1 MYVELESMAVISF
14 FMNLYRRRKVLFLF
28 FVVLFLSLH
37 TKGYSNVQ
45 SQNHP
50 ILIISSYNPETYR
63 TSLNISQFL
72 EKYKLL
78 GGTCPVAIENM
89 NCRSFSEA
97 AAWKGLMKGILQKYT
112 DERTPA
118 LIILLGQEAWSAY
131 LSQDGIEDR
140 RTPVLCGMV
149 SRNAVY
155 LPSDTVDLEN
165 WEPASIDVEADYQY
179 SATLS
184 GYVYEYDVEKNMKL
198 IRDLFPETK
207 HIAFVSDNSY
217 GGVSMQA
224 YVKEEMRKFPE
235 LDLILLDGRKHTIYT
250 IVDEITRLPEQTVL
264 LVGTWRV
271 DKNDAYFMRN
281 ATYMMMSAK
290 QNLPA
295 FTLASVGVGYWV
307 VGGYVPSYRTI
318 GEDLAQRAVEI
329 IAGNVKDRE
338 KLEIIPNEYVFDSKK
353 LEEFHIDPKLIPA
366 GAEIMNRDLTFFERY
381 YYQILGIGSVF
392 LLLVVG
398 LLTTFYYYLRTKR
411 LKDSLLL
418 SESELL
424 VAKERAEESD
434 RLKSAFLA
442 NMSHEIRTPLNAIV
456 GFSNVLVAGDCSE
469 EEQKEY
475 VGVIQTNSDL
485 LLRLI
490 GDILDISRLET
501 GRLKFNFEDCDLVG
515 LCRNVMATTSY
526 SKKAGVVYAFESEY
540 ESYFLVTDIQRLQQ
554 ILINLLSNANK
565 FTVEGKIS
573 LEFEVDEA
581 NRMVQFA
588 VADTGC
594 GIPKEKQEKVF
605 ERFEKLDEYAQGTG
619 LGLAICRLTIERLG
633 GRIWIDKSYR
643 GGCRFVFTHP
653 IDRPNPAKDGKDNG

>member
-1 MYVELESMAVISF
+1 MDNCKVKKYIF
-14 FMNLYRRRKVLFLF
+14 FLV
-28 FVVLFLSLH
+28 VVLLLPFRQ
-37 TKGYSNVQ
+37 GYANVQ
-45 SQNHP
+45 NQSHP

-78 GGTCPVAIENM
+78 GGTSPVTIENM

-97 AAWKGLMKGILQKYT
+97 PAWKGLMKGILQKYT
-112 DERTPA
+112 DERAPA

-131 LSQDGIEDR
+131 LSQDDIENKM
-140 RTPVLCGMV
+140 TPVLCGMV
-149 SRNAVY
+149 SRNAVF

-165 WEPASIDVEADYQY
+165 WEPASIDVEADYRY
-179 SATLS
+179 RASLS
-184 GYVYEYDVEKNMKL
+184 GYVYEYDLEKNVEL

-235 LDLILLDGRKHTIYT
+235 LELILLDGRKHTIYT
-250 IVDEITRLPEQTVL
+250 IVEEITHLPEQTVL

-290 QNLPA
+290 PNLPA
-295 FTLASVGVGYWV
+295 FTLASTGMGYWV
-307 VGGYVPSYRTI
+307 VGGYVPTYRTI
-318 GEDLAQRAVEI
+318 GDDLAQRAVDI
-329 IAGNVKDRE
+329 IAGKVKDKE
-338 KLEIIPNEYVFDSKK
+338 KLEVIANEYVFDSKK

-366 GAEIMNRDLTFFERY
+366 GSEIMNRDLTFFERY
-381 YYQILGIGSVF
+381 YYQILGIGGVF

-456 GFSNVLVAGDCSE
+456 GFSNVLVTGECST
-469 EEQKEY
+469 EEQKEF
-475 VGVIQTNSDL
+475 VSVIQTNSDL

-501 GRLKFNFEDCDLVG
+501 GRLKFNFEDCDLVA
-515 LCRNVMATTSY
+515 LCRNVMTTTSY
-526 SKKAGVVYAFESEY
+526 SKKKGVEYEFESQY
-540 ESYFLVTDIQRLQQ
+540 ESYVLETDIQRLQQ

-565 FTVEGKIS
+565 FTTKGKIS
-573 LEFEVDEA
+573 LEFEIDEA

-588 VADTGC
+588 ITDTGC
-594 GIPKEKQEKVF
+594 GIPPEKQEKVF

-633 GRIWIDKSYR
+633 GKIWVDSNYR
-643 GGCRFVFTHP
+643 GGSRFVFTHP
-653 IDRPNPAKDGKDNG
+653 IVHRKHSEKAGKGND

>member
-1 MYVELESMAVISF
+1 
-14 FMNLYRRRKVLFLF
+14 MNKYRYRKCIFF
-28 FVVLFLSLH
+28 FVLVLLLSLRQ
-37 TKGYSNVQ
+37 GYSNVQ
-45 SQNHP
+45 SQNNP

-72 EKYKLL
+72 EKYKVL

-97 AAWKGLMKGILQKYT
+97 PAWKGLMHGILQKYT

-131 LSQDGIEDR
+131 LSQDGIENKT
-140 RTPVLCGMV
+140 TPVLCGMV
-149 SRNAVY
+149 SRNAVF
-155 LPSDTVDLEN
+155 LPSDTVNLEE
-165 WEPASIDVEADYQY
+165 WEPVSIDVEADYKY
-179 SATLS
+179 RASLS
-184 GYVYEYDVEKNMKL
+184 GYVYEYDVERNIEL
-198 IRDLFPETK
+198 IREMFPETK

-217 GGVSMQA
+217 GGVSMRA

-235 LDLILLDGRKHTIYT
+235 LDLILLDGRQHTIYT

-290 QNLPA
+290 PNLPA
-295 FTLASVGVGYWV
+295 FTLASVGLGYWV
-307 VGGYVPSYRTI
+307 VGGYVPTYRTI
-318 GEDLAQRAVEI
+318 GDDLAKRAVAI
-329 IAGNVKDRE
+329 IAGEAKDKA

-353 LEEFHIDPKLIPA
+353 LEEFRIDPKLIPA
-366 GAEIMNRDLTFFERY
+366 GAQMMNRDLTFFERY
-381 YYQILGIGSVF
+381 YYQILGIGGVF
-392 LLLVVG
+392 VLLVVG

-418 SESELL
+418 SESELI

-456 GFSNVLVAGDCSE
+456 GFSNVLVTGECSS
-469 EEQKEY
+469 EEQKEF

-501 GRLKFNFEDCDLVG
+501 GRLKFNFESCDLVA
-515 LCRNVMATTSY
+515 LCRNVLATTSY
-526 SKKAGVVYAFESEY
+526 SKKEGVEY
-540 ESYFLVTDIQRLQQ
+540 DFYSRYDSYLLETDIQRLQQ

-565 FTVEGKIS
+565 FTESGKIT

-581 NRMVQFA
+581 HRMVQFA
-588 VADTGC
+588 VSDTGC

-633 GRIWIDKSYR
+633 GRIWVDSKYE
-643 GGCRFVFTHP
+643 GGSRFVFTHP
-653 IDRPNPAKDGKDNG
+653 IAHRIHSGKDGKGNG

>member
-1 MYVELESMAVISF
+1 MNKYRYKKCIFFYIVI
-14 FMNLYRRRKVLFLF
+14 LLFTLRQ
-28 FVVLFLSLH
+28 
-37 TKGYSNVQ
+37 GYANVQ

-72 EKYKLL
+72 EKYTLL
-78 GGTCPVAIENM
+78 GGTSPVTIENM

-97 AAWKGLMKGILQKYT
+97 PVWKELMHGILQKYT
-112 DERTPA
+112 NERTPV

-131 LSQDGIEDR
+131 LSQDGIENKT
-140 RTPVLCGMV
+140 TPVLCGMV
-149 SRNAVY
+149 SRNAVF

-165 WEPASIDVEADYQY
+165 WEPASIDVEADYKY
-179 SATLS
+179 RASLS
-184 GYVYEYDVEKNMKL
+184 GFVYEYNVEKNIEL

-250 IVDEITRLPEQTVL
+250 IVDEITHLPEQTVL

-290 QNLPA
+290 PHLPA
-295 FTLASVGVGYWV
+295 FTLASTGMGYWV

-318 GEDLAQRAVEI
+318 GDDLAQRAVDI
-329 IAGNVKDRE
+329 IAGNAKDKE
-338 KLEIIPNEYVFDSKK
+338 KLEVIQNEYLFDSKK
-353 LEEFHIDPKLIPA
+353 LEEFHIDPGLIPA
-366 GAEIMNRDLTFFERY
+366 GAEIINRDLTFFEKY
-381 YYQILGIGSVF
+381 YYQILGISGIF
-392 LLLVVG
+392 LLLIIG
-398 LLTTFYYYLRTKR
+398 LLTVFYYYLRAKR
-411 LKDSLLL
+411 MKDSLLL
-418 SESELL
+418 SEAELL

-456 GFSNVLVAGDCSE
+456 GFSNVLVTGECSP
-469 EEQKEY
+469 EEQKEF
-475 VGVIQTNSDL
+475 VTVIQTNSDL

-501 GRLKFNFEDCDLVG
+501 GRLKFSFEDCDLVL
-515 LCRNVMATTSY
+515 LCRNVLATTSY
-526 SKKAGVVYAFESEY
+526 SKKEGVEY
-540 ESYFLVTDIQRLQQ
+540 EFNSPYETYFLETDVQRLQQ

-565 FTVEGKIS
+565 FTTEGKIS
-573 LEFEVDEA
+573 LEFRIDQEHH
-581 NRMVQFA
+581 MVEFA
-588 VADTGC
+588 VSDTGC

-633 GRIWIDKSYR
+633 GKIWIDSGYE
-643 GGCRFVFTHP
+643 GGSRFVFTHP
-653 IDRPNPAKDGKDNG
+653 IGRRTHLKKDGKDNG

>member
-1 MYVELESMAVISF
+1 
-14 FMNLYRRRKVLFLF
+14 MNKYRYRKCIFF
-28 FVVLFLSLH
+28 FVIVLLLSLRQ
-37 TKGYSNVQ
+37 GYSNVQ
-45 SQNHP
+45 SQNNP

-72 EKYKLL
+72 EKYKVL

-97 AAWKGLMKGILQKYT
+97 PAWKGLMHGILQKYT

-131 LSQDGIEDR
+131 LSQDGIENKT
-140 RTPVLCGMV
+140 TPVLCGMV
-149 SRNAVY
+149 SRNAVF
-155 LPSDTVDLEN
+155 LPSDTVDLEE
-165 WEPASIDVEADYQY
+165 WEPVSVDVEADYKY
-179 SATLS
+179 RASLS
-184 GYVYEYDVEKNMKL
+184 GYVYEYDVERNIEL
-198 IRDLFPETK
+198 IREMFPETK

-217 GGVSMQA
+217 GGVSMRA

-235 LDLILLDGRKHTIYT
+235 LDLILLDGRQHTIYT

-290 QNLPA
+290 PNLPA
-295 FTLASVGVGYWV
+295 FTLASVGLGYWV
-307 VGGYVPSYRTI
+307 VGGYVPTYRTI
-318 GEDLAQRAVEI
+318 GDDLAKRAVAI
-329 IAGNVKDRE
+329 IAGEAKDKE

-366 GAEIMNRDLTFFERY
+366 GAQIMNRDLTFFERY
-381 YYQILGIGSVF
+381 YYQILGIGGVF
-392 LLLVVG
+392 VLLVVG

-418 SESELL
+418 SESELI

-456 GFSNVLVAGDCSE
+456 GFSNVLVTGECSS
-469 EEQKEY
+469 EEQKEF

-501 GRLKFNFEDCDLVG
+501 GRLKFNFESCDLVA
-515 LCRNVMATTSY
+515 LCRNVLATTSY
-526 SKKAGVVYAFESEY
+526 SKKEGVEY
-540 ESYFLVTDIQRLQQ
+540 DFYSRYDSYLLETDIQRLQQ

-565 FTVEGKIS
+565 FTESGKIT

-581 NRMVQFA
+581 HHMVQFA
-588 VADTGC
+588 VSDSGC

-633 GRIWIDKSYR
+633 GRIWVDSKYE
-643 GGCRFVFTHP
+643 GGSRFVFTHP
-653 IDRPNPAKDGKDNG
+653 IAHRIHSGKDGKGNG

>member
-1 MYVELESMAVISF
+1 MDRCRYKKYIF
-14 FMNLYRRRKVLFLF
+14 F
-28 FVVLFLSLH
+28 FVVLLLLSLRQA
-37 TKGYSNVQ
+37 YADMQ

-72 EKYKLL
+72 EKYKAL
-78 GGTCPVAIENM
+78 GGTSPVTIENM

-97 AAWKGLMKGILQKYT
+97 PAWKGLMYGILQKYS
-112 DERTPA
+112 DERTPS

-131 LSQDGIEDR
+131 LSQDGIENR
-140 RTPVLCGMV
+140 TTPVLCGMV
-149 SRNAVY
+149 SRNAIF

-165 WEPASIDVEADYQY
+165 WEPASIDVEADYEY
-179 SATLS
+179 RALLS
-184 GYVYEYDVEKNMKL
+184 GYVYEYDLAGNVEL
-198 IRDLFPETK
+198 IRRLFPETK

-224 YVKEEMRKFPE
+224 FVKDEMRKFPE

-250 IVDEITRLPEQTVL
+250 IVDEITHLPEQTVL

-290 QNLPA
+290 PNLPA
-295 FTLASVGVGYWV
+295 FTLASTGMGYWV
-307 VGGYVPSYRTI
+307 VGGYVPTYRTI
-318 GEDLAQRAVEI
+318 GDDLAQRAVDI
-329 IAGNVKDRE
+329 TAGNVKDKE
-338 KLEIIPNEYVFDSKK
+338 KLEIIPNVYQFDSKK
-353 LEEFHIDPKLIPA
+353 LEEFHIDPKLLPP
-366 GAEIMNRDLTFFERY
+366 GSEILNRDLTFFERY
-381 YYQILGIGSVF
+381 YIQILGISGVF
-392 LLLVVG
+392 LLLVIG

-411 LKDSLLL
+411 LKDSLVL

-442 NMSHEIRTPLNAIV
+442 NMSHEIRTPLNAII
-456 GFSNVLVAGDCSE
+456 GFSNVLVSGECST
-469 EEQKEY
+469 EEQKEF

-501 GRLKFNFEDCDLVG
+501 GRLKFNFEDCDLVA

-526 SKKAGVVYAFESEY
+526 SKKEGVEY
-540 ESYFLVTDIQRLQQ
+540 EFHSSHESYLLETDIQRLQQ

-565 FTVEGKIS
+565 FTFSGKIT
-573 LEFEVDEA
+573 LEFEVDEK
-581 NRMVQFA
+581 NQMVQFA

-633 GRIWIDKSYR
+633 GKIWIDSNYE
-643 GGCRFVFTHP
+643 GGSRFVFTHP
-653 IDRPNPAKDGKDNG
+653 IVHRTFSEEGAKGND

>member
-1 MYVELESMAVISF
+1 M
-14 FMNLYRRRKVLFLF
+14 
-28 FVVLFLSLH
+28 
-37 TKGYSNVQ
+37 
-45 SQNHP
+45 
-50 ILIISSYNPETYR
+50 
-63 TSLNISQFL
+63 
-72 EKYKLL
+72 
-78 GGTCPVAIENM
+78 
-89 NCRSFSEA
+89 
-97 AAWKGLMKGILQKYT
+97 
-112 DERTPA
+112 
-118 LIILLGQEAWSAY
+118 
-131 LSQDGIEDR
+131 
-140 RTPVLCGMV
+140 TPVLCGMV
-149 SRNAVY
+149 SRNAVF

-165 WEPASIDVEADYQY
+165 WEPASIDVEADYRY
-179 SATLS
+179 RASLS
-184 GYVYEYDVEKNMKL
+184 GYVYEYDLEKNVEL

-250 IVDEITRLPEQTVL
+250 IVEEITHLPEQTVL

-290 QNLPA
+290 PNLPA
-295 FTLASVGVGYWV
+295 FTLASTGMGYWV
-307 VGGYVPSYRTI
+307 VGGYVPTYRTI
-318 GEDLAQRAVEI
+318 GDDLAQRAVDI
-329 IAGNVKDRE
+329 IAGKVKDKE
-338 KLEIIPNEYVFDSKK
+338 KLEVIANEYVFDSKK

-366 GAEIMNRDLTFFERY
+366 GSEIMNRDLTFFERY
-381 YYQILGIGSVF
+381 YYQILGIGGVF

-456 GFSNVLVAGDCSE
+456 GFSNVLVTGECST
-469 EEQKEY
+469 EEQKEF
-475 VGVIQTNSDL
+475 VSVIQTNSDL

-501 GRLKFNFEDCDLVG
+501 GRLKFNFEDCDLVA
-515 LCRNVMATTSY
+515 LCRNVMTTTSY
-526 SKKAGVVYAFESEY
+526 SKKKGVEYEFESQY
-540 ESYFLVTDIQRLQQ
+540 ESYVLETDIQRLQQ

-565 FTVEGKIS
+565 FTTKGKIS
-573 LEFEVDEA
+573 LEFEIDEA

-588 VADTGC
+588 VMDTGC
-594 GIPKEKQEKVF
+594 GIPPEKQEKVF

-633 GRIWIDKSYR
+633 GKIWVDSNYR
-643 GGCRFVFTHP
+643 GGSRFVFTHP
-653 IDRPNPAKDGKDNG
+653 IVHRQHSEKAGKGND

>member
-1 MYVELESMAVISF
+1 
-14 FMNLYRRRKVLFLF
+14 MNKYRYRKCIFF
-28 FVVLFLSLH
+28 FVIVLLLSLRQ
-37 TKGYSNVQ
+37 GYSNVQ
-45 SQNHP
+45 SQNNP

-72 EKYKLL
+72 EKYKVL

-97 AAWKGLMKGILQKYT
+97 PAWKGLMHGILQKYT

-131 LSQDGIEDR
+131 LSQDGIENKT
-140 RTPVLCGMV
+140 TPVLCGMV
-149 SRNAVY
+149 SRNAVF
-155 LPSDTVDLEN
+155 LPSDTVDLEE
-165 WEPASIDVEADYQY
+165 WEPVSIDVEADYKY
-179 SATLS
+179 RASLS
-184 GYVYEYDVEKNMKL
+184 GYVYEYDVEGNIEL
-198 IRDLFPETK
+198 IREMFPETK

-217 GGVSMQA
+217 GGVSMRA

-235 LDLILLDGRKHTIYT
+235 LDLILLDGRQHTIYT

-290 QNLPA
+290 PNLPA
-295 FTLASVGVGYWV
+295 FTLASVGLGYWV
-307 VGGYVPSYRTI
+307 VGGYVPTYRTI
-318 GEDLAQRAVEI
+318 GDDLAKRAVAI
-329 IAGNVKDRE
+329 IAGEAKEKE
-338 KLEIIPNEYVFDSKK
+338 KLEVIPNEYVFDSKK

-366 GAEIMNRDLTFFERY
+366 GAQIMNRDLTFFERY
-381 YYQILGIGSVF
+381 YYQILGIGGVF
-392 LLLVVG
+392 VLLVVG

-418 SESELL
+418 SESELI

-456 GFSNVLVAGDCSE
+456 GFSNVLVTGECSS
-469 EEQKEY
+469 EEQKEF

-501 GRLKFNFEDCDLVG
+501 GRLKFNFESCDLVA
-515 LCRNVMATTSY
+515 LCRNVLATTSY
-526 SKKAGVVYAFESEY
+526 SKKEGVEY
-540 ESYFLVTDIQRLQQ
+540 DFYSRYDSYLLETDIQRLQQ

-565 FTVEGKIS
+565 FTESGKIT

-581 NRMVQFA
+581 HRMVQFA
-588 VADTGC
+588 VSDTGC

-633 GRIWIDKSYR
+633 GRIWVDSKYE
-643 GGCRFVFTHP
+643 GGSRFVFTHP
-653 IDRPNPAKDGKDNG
+653 IAHRIHSGKDGKGNG

>member
-1 MYVELESMAVISF
+1 
-14 FMNLYRRRKVLFLF
+14 MNKYRYRKCIFF
-28 FVVLFLSLH
+28 FVIVLLLSLRQ
-37 TKGYSNVQ
+37 GYSNVQ
-45 SQNHP
+45 SQNNP
-50 ILIISSYNPETYR
+50 ILIISSYNPKTYR

-72 EKYKLL
+72 EKYKVL

-97 AAWKGLMKGILQKYT
+97 PAWKGLMHGILQKYT

-131 LSQDGIEDR
+131 LSQDGIENKT
-140 RTPVLCGMV
+140 TPVLCGMV
-149 SRNAVY
+149 SRNAVF
-155 LPSDTVDLEN
+155 LPSDTVNLEE
-165 WEPASIDVEADYQY
+165 WEPVSIDVEADYKY
-179 SATLS
+179 RASLS
-184 GYVYEYDVEKNMKL
+184 GYVYEYDVERNIEL
-198 IRDLFPETK
+198 IREMFPETK

-217 GGVSMQA
+217 GGVSMRA

-235 LDLILLDGRKHTIYT
+235 LDLILLDGRQHTIYT

-290 QNLPA
+290 PNLPA
-295 FTLASVGVGYWV
+295 FTLASVGLGYWV
-307 VGGYVPSYRTI
+307 VGGYVPTYRTI
-318 GEDLAQRAVEI
+318 GDDLAKRAVAI
-329 IAGNVKDRE
+329 IAGEAKDKA

-353 LEEFHIDPKLIPA
+353 LEEFRIDPKLIPA
-366 GAEIMNRDLTFFERY
+366 GAQMMNRDLTFFERY
-381 YYQILGIGSVF
+381 YYQILGIGGVF
-392 LLLVVG
+392 VLLVVG

-418 SESELL
+418 SESELI

-456 GFSNVLVAGDCSE
+456 GFSNVLVTGECSS
-469 EEQKEY
+469 EEQKEF

-501 GRLKFNFEDCDLVG
+501 GRLKFNFESCDLVA
-515 LCRNVMATTSY
+515 LCRNVLATTSY
-526 SKKAGVVYAFESEY
+526 SKKEGVEY
-540 ESYFLVTDIQRLQQ
+540 DFYSRYDSYLLETDIQRLQQ

-565 FTVEGKIS
+565 FTESGKIT

-581 NRMVQFA
+581 HRMVQFA
-588 VADTGC
+588 VSDTGC

-633 GRIWIDKSYR
+633 GRIWVDSKYE
-643 GGCRFVFTHP
+643 GGSRFVFTHP
-653 IDRPNPAKDGKDNG
+653 IAHRIHSGKDGKGNG

>member
-1 MYVELESMAVISF
+1 
-14 FMNLYRRRKVLFLF
+14 MNKYRYRKCIFF
-28 FVVLFLSLH
+28 FVIVLLLSLRQ
-37 TKGYSNVQ
+37 GYSNVQ
-45 SQNHP
+45 SQNNP

-72 EKYKLL
+72 EKYKVL

-97 AAWKGLMKGILQKYT
+97 PAWKGLMHGILQKYT

-131 LSQDGIEDR
+131 LSQDGIENKT
-140 RTPVLCGMV
+140 TPVLCGMV
-149 SRNAVY
+149 SRNAVF
-155 LPSDTVDLEN
+155 LPSDTVNLEE
-165 WEPASIDVEADYQY
+165 WEPVSIDVEADYKY
-179 SATLS
+179 RASLS
-184 GYVYEYDVEKNMKL
+184 GYVYEYDVERNIEL
-198 IRDLFPETK
+198 IREMFPETK

-217 GGVSMQA
+217 GGVSMRA

-235 LDLILLDGRKHTIYT
+235 LDLILLDGRQHTIYT

-290 QNLPA
+290 PNLPA
-295 FTLASVGVGYWV
+295 FTLASVGLGYWV
-307 VGGYVPSYRTI
+307 VGGYVPTYRTI
-318 GEDLAQRAVEI
+318 GDDLAKRAVAI
-329 IAGNVKDRE
+329 IAGEAKDKA

-353 LEEFHIDPKLIPA
+353 LEEFRIDPKLIPA
-366 GAEIMNRDLTFFERY
+366 GAQMMNRDLTFFERY
-381 YYQILGIGSVF
+381 YYQILGIGGVF
-392 LLLVVG
+392 VLLVVG

-418 SESELL
+418 SESELI

-456 GFSNVLVAGDCSE
+456 GFSNVLVTGECSL
-469 EEQKEY
+469 EEQKEF

-501 GRLKFNFEDCDLVG
+501 GRLKFNFESCDLVA
-515 LCRNVMATTSY
+515 LCRNVLATTSY
-526 SKKAGVVYAFESEY
+526 SKKEGVEY
-540 ESYFLVTDIQRLQQ
+540 DFYSRYDSYLLETDIQRLQQ

-565 FTVEGKIS
+565 FTESGKIT

-581 NRMVQFA
+581 HRMVQFA
-588 VADTGC
+588 VSDTGC

-633 GRIWIDKSYR
+633 GRIWVDSKYE
-643 GGCRFVFTHP
+643 GGSRFVFTHP
-653 IDRPNPAKDGKDNG
+653 IAHRIHSGKDGKGNG